1 MFHIAGPSGV
11 GKSLTARA
19 VARAMMENTGE
30 QIPTDEW
37 CGVRC
42 GVPRTAAPPD
52 LCTESGVLCC
62 GSIINGHYYS
72 SREASRIRKD
82 GQTIMDKIGSQLLL
96 CPRSVVIMDDI
107 QHMDARLLQTLAT
120 AFDDAFPHVRVG
132 ALSDAEE
139 EAAAHTTAGAGEG
152 KDGAAAEARGGPSEV
167 STAAAIFILV
177 SDLGEAALD
186 PTMSREEARTAVRN
200 ATRVHWPEAKLPKFV
215 SDVVPFQPLS
225 AEEMEHASTNDTLLT
240 SSDDDRIPPVSLTAN
255 WTCGRWRI

>member
-1 MFHIAGPSGV
+1 MS
-11 GKSLTARA
+11 
-19 VARAMMENTGE
+19 
-30 QIPTDEW
+30 
-37 CGVRC
+37 
-42 GVPRTAAPPD
+42 
-52 LCTESGVLCC
+52 CC

-240 SSDDDRIPPVSLTAN
+240 SSDDDKSPRSRLTAN
-255 WTCGRWRI
+255 CACGRWRI